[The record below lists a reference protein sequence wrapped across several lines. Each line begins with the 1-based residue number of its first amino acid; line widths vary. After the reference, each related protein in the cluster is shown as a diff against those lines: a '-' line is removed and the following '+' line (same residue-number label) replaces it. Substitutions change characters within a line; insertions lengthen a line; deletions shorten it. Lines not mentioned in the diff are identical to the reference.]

1 MKTDKGSSHHV
12 RFNELLHQA
21 LETERGG
28 VKIYQ
33 TALTCVQ
40 NSDLREEWEEYLAQ
54 TEHHVEVLEKVLKVL
69 DLESQTGSGQDVV
82 KHIGESLV
90 QAMEMAKQ
98 SGDSAGA
105 ELVAAECIV
114 YAETKDHMNW
124 HLIGKLAD
132 ELPDEQAK
140 VLREAY
146 EEVEPE
152 EDEHL
157 YHGRGWARELWLS
170 ALGLAAI
177 LPPPEEEEDVHS
189 AIEAAETEAESEANR

>member
-1 MKTDKGSSHHV
+1 MKTDKGRSHEV
-12 RFNELLHQA
+12 RLKELLHQA

-28 VKIYQ
+28 VKIYRM
-33 TALTCVQ
+33 ALSCVQ

-54 TEHHVEVLEKVLKVL
+54 TEHHVEVLSKVLKVL
-69 DLESQTGSGQDVV
+69 DLESEPESGKEVV

-90 QAMEMAKQ
+90 EAMELAKQ
-98 SGDSAGA
+98 AGDPAGA
-105 ELVAAECIV
+105 ELVAAECV
-114 YAETKDHMNW
+114 VLAETKDHMNW

-132 ELPDEQAK
+132 ELPDEQAEI
-140 VLREAY
+140 LRAAHD
-146 EEVEPE
+146 EVEPE

-177 LPPPEEEEDVHS
+177 LPPPEETEDVRS
-189 AIEAAETEAESEANR
+189 AFEAAEAEAESEAKR